1 MISHGRKEKHNDNL
15 SRLAGLMC
23 SNQPVGGMDVTG
35 VPVGGMDV
43 TGVPVGGMD
52 VTGVPVRCNHP
63 FRFCMLSLFPPLFI
77 F

>member
-1 MISHGRKEKHNDNL
+1 M
-15 SRLAGLMC
+15 
-23 SNQPVGGMDVTG
+23 TG

-63 FRFCMLSLFPPLFI
+63 FRFCMLSFFPPLFI
-77 F
+77 FQLSFYVPSTSQIIVFPFLSAPSCFNSSLK